1 MDKDTNPKTFVWAL
15 PTRLF
20 HWSFGTCITLAFLS
34 GEGIIP
40 LNMEQHMWLGSAA
53 LTLILF
59 RIFWGLFAG
68 DYARFDRF
76 SLRLSALSVYAA
88 QLIKRTPPSHAGH
101 SPAGSWS
108 VVLILAIT
116 LTQSI
121 TGLMSSDA
129 IFTEGPLV
137 PMVPNEIVDT
147 ATNIHHWVSK
157 MVLAIV
163 VLHLLAVFYY
173 EAICKQ
179 QILLAMI
186 TGSKKLQGQTARERP
201 AAAILLAL
209 AAGGLVW
216 LIYLMPEIW

>member
-1 MDKDTNPKTFVWAL
+1 
-15 PTRLF
+15 
-20 HWSFGTCITLAFLS
+20 
-34 GEGIIP
+34 
-40 LNMEQHMWLGSAA
+40 
-53 LTLILF
+53 
-59 RIFWGLFAG
+59 
-68 DYARFDRF
+68 
-76 SLRLSALSVYAA
+76 
-88 QLIKRTPPSHAGH
+88 
-101 SPAGSWS
+101 
-108 VVLILAIT
+108 
-116 LTQSI
+116 
-121 TGLMSSDA
+121 
-129 IFTEGPLV
+129 
-137 PMVPNEIVDT
+137 NEIVDT